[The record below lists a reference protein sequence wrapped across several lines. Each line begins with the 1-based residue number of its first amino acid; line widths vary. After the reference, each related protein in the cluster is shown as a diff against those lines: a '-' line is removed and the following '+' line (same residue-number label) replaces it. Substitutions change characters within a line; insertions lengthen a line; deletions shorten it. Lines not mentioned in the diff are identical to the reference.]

1 MNNSHNQKETAK
13 TYDRVTATANWFSTS
28 NEKNK
33 IDGWKN
39 QLNCIPFASNEQEH
53 R

>member
-1 MNNSHNQKETAK
+1 MNNSQYQKETAK
-13 TYDRVTATANWFSTS
+13 TLIGSPQQQIGFRHQMKKD
-28 NEKNK
+28 K